1 MMIIQK
7 IKLFSKK
14 ISSLDFIGYQPKLLY
29 RGQPYSQTFFGGVF
43 SAVSVGFLIS
53 FSLYFLVQLFERNNS
68 NVSTNSDIV
77 SQPVYNASKFPFIF
91 KLIDVNLNDLPNDTS
106 IFSWGGIFTQTKG
119 FAAFN
124 FSFEAC
130 DIDNPRHFGVYRSF
144 FENVEDISNYTCVDD
159 IDKYNFTLYGLYDD
173 NEHPN
178 SYINVILQFCQ
189 NLTGYPIC
197 KPKAQINAFLAS
209 VYVKFLFLDYT
220 VDHRNI
226 LSPGNL
232 ILQTQLFPFSS
243 TFFKRYYMYKSLIQY
258 ETDYGDIFPEVETKT
273 FFHQAAIDISV
284 DLRVQTGAVKFGH
297 ITILLNKEQ
306 TTYFRKFTKIQELI
320 ASIGGILSAIVY
332 GAGLLVRLIT
342 KRIFLIN
349 LANDSYVNKSK
360 DMKKRISMSA
370 KKHIIYSMVY
380 KTEFEQEKIAKRPAA
395 PKNKQKISFEK
406 DHYKENSLEKFENIH
421 KCIDKNGKIK
431 VNLKNIIWPN
441 KTVCKIYEMMEKKCG
456 IDEMMKH
463 CSQMEKI
470 KKYLFSSEDELQIFN
485 ELPDLDMVEI
495 LKEVNNKFG
504 DIAGIISKVAESNPD
519 AKILEMI
526 EKI

>member
-1 MMIIQK
+1 
-7 IKLFSKK
+7 
-14 ISSLDFIGYQPKLLY
+14 
-29 RGQPYSQTFFGGVF
+29 
-43 SAVSVGFLIS
+43 
-53 FSLYFLVQLFERNNS
+53 
-68 NVSTNSDIV
+68 
-77 SQPVYNASKFPFIF
+77 
-91 KLIDVNLNDLPNDTS
+91 
-106 IFSWGGIFTQTKG
+106 
-119 FAAFN
+119 
-124 FSFEAC
+124 
-130 DIDNPRHFGVYRSF
+130 
-144 FENVEDISNYTCVDD
+144 
-159 IDKYNFTLYGLYDD
+159 
-173 NEHPN
+173 
-178 SYINVILQFCQ
+178 
-189 NLTGYPIC
+189 
-197 KPKAQINAFLAS
+197 
-209 VYVKFLFLDYT
+209 
-220 VDHRNI
+220 
-226 LSPGNL
+226 
-232 ILQTQLFPFSS
+232 
-243 TFFKRYYMYKSLIQY
+243 MYKSLIQY